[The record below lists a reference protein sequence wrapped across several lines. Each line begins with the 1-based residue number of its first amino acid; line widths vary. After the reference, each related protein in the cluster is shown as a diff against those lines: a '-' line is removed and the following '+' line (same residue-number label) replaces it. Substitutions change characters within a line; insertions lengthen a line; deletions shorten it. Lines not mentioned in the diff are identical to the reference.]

1 MRVFKR
7 RWRDKRD
14 AVGVSAKYTVA
25 FHDHNGCL
33 RTVVCGTDKGAATDM
48 GRSFERLASFRA
60 ARMRPDPDL
69 QRWLEILPPK
79 LLEQMK
85 DWDLLSG
92 DVAGAGKPLAGHLE
106 DFKHA
111 LEATGGTTTH
121 AQKTYARAK
130 KLLDACGFRNL
141 SDIEAARVQTELADM
156 RRDRRDA
163 RGRVTPGISAQTS
176 NYYLAAIKQFFH
188 WLVCERRVTD
198 SPLTHLQPLNARA
211 DRRRERR
218 ALTADECRHLL
229 VTTEASVELRYGM
242 RGPDRAALYQLALE
256 TGLRWSE
263 LRSLT
268 RGSFELDG
276 DRPAITVSAAYSK
289 HRRED
294 TLPLYAKTAHFM
306 GDYLANC
313 LPVAAAFPMP
323 ASDQGAKILQADLKA
338 ARIAWI
344 KAARGDREEVK
355 RRVKADFLKDRDAA
369 GCVVDFHSLRHT
381 FATRL
386 MEAGVNP
393 KVIQMLMR
401 HSTITLTMDRYTH
414 LSVLDQR
421 GALETLPNLDSD
433 DAEAMRATGTDGAA
447 DQLTVKLTVARSERG
462 RHGPL
467 LAATEGGN
475 SEGCREHHVPET
487 QSPSCIS
494 GALEDG
500 GPTWIRTR
508 DQGIMSP
515 LL

>member
-7 RWRDKRD
+7 RWRDKRGG
-14 AVGVSAKYTVA
+14 VGVSKKYTVE
-25 FHDHNGCL
+25 FHDHNGRL

-48 GRSFERLASFRA
+48 GRSFERLVSFRA

-69 QRWLEILPPK
+69 QRWLEMLPAER
-79 LLEQMK
+79 LEQLRT
-85 DWDLLSG
+85 WDILSS
-92 DVAGAGKPLAGHLE
+92 DVAGAGKPLAAHLE
-106 DFKHA
+106 DFKRA
-111 LEATGGTTTH
+111 LEATGGTTEH
-121 AQKTYARAK
+121 AQKTHARAK

-141 SDIEAARVQTELADM
+141 GDIEATRVHVKLADM
-156 RRDRRDA
+156 RKDCRDA

-176 NYYLAAIKQFFH
+176 NYYLAAVKQFFH
-188 WLVCERRVTD
+188 WLVRERRVTD
-198 SPLTHLQPLNARA
+198 SPLAHLQPLNARA
-211 DRRRERR
+211 DRRRVRR

-229 VTTEASVELRYGM
+229 AATEASAGMRYGM
-242 RGPDRAALYQLALE
+242 RGSDRAALYKLALE

-268 RGSFELDG
+268 RGSFELDE
-276 DRPAITVSAAYSK
+276 DRPTITVKAAYSK

-294 TLPLYAKTAHFM
+294 KLPLRLNTAHFM

-313 LPVAAAFPMP
+313 LPSAAAFPMP
-323 ASDQGAKILQADLKA
+323 ATDQGAEVLRADLKA

-414 LSVLDQR
+414 LSVLDQW
-421 GALETLPNLDSD
+421 GALEALPNLDSD
-433 DAEAMRATGTDGAA
+433 DTEAMRATGTDGAA
-447 DQLTVKLTVARSERG
+447 DQLTVKLTVAPSERG
-462 RHGPL
+462 RNRPL
-467 LAATEGGN
+467 LAATGGGDTEGG
-475 SEGCREHHVPET
+475 GKHHVPET
-487 QSPSCIS
+487 QSPSCVS
-494 GALEDG
+494 GASSDG

-515 LL
+515 